1 MPSSIP
7 KAGTASFRPHSK
19 RATGPS
25 ARALG
30 KEARNLHAGAR
41 APVARGARGSGG
53 RGGGA
58 GMKHL
63 LRARAP
69 GDVSRTCVVRGGRVP
84 ALRGAGRE
92 SGPGRLGVWEGRFP
106 GRWRR
111 PLAAAAQRGR
121 HAVRRSPRAACGGA
135 LPPSAGSSAAW
146 VATAPAAGVGEDG
159 CECGCSWFAAA
170 ATAAA
175 EEEENQATGEEGGR
189 RGGGG
194 GGVRGRRRRGG

>member
-1 MPSSIP
+1 MQV
-7 KAGTASFRPHSK
+7 
-19 RATGPS
+19 RAHLSLAEP
-25 ARALG
+25 
-30 KEARNLHAGAR
+30 EAA
-41 APVARGARGSGG
+41 V
-53 RGGGA
+53 GGA
-58 GMKHL
+58 AGGVGMRHW

-92 SGPGRLGVWEGRFP
+92 SGPRRLGVGEGRFP

-146 VATAPAAGVGEDG
+146 VATAPAAGVGADG

-175 EEEENQATGEEGGR
+175 EEEANEATGGEGGR